1 MIHVQAM
8 TMAESSMLQTCGH
21 PRPHK
26 REGPTARRGRG
37 RVATVWSILLSAVI
51 ACNPQTQETA
61 VSQGISVIPQPAFVQ
76 QEEGAFTLDKNT
88 TIYIEAGDS
97 AILRTVGF
105 LNERLEKAA
114 GFTLPVVTD
123 DPLAHGNEK
132 GIFWLSAGWKPE
144 SYTLRAG
151 QDRIVVEYADG
162 AGAFYGLQTLLQLLP
177 EAIFA
182 DTPQRGVRWE
192 VPCCSIEDA
201 PRFAYRG
208 MHLDCCLHF
217 FDIPFLKRYIDLMAL
232 HKVNRFHWHLT
243 EDQGWRLEIKQYPL
257 LTEKGQ
263 WRKETVIGSL
273 SSGIYDGTPHGGY
286 YTQEEVRDL
295 VRYAAERYVTIIPEI
310 EMPGHALAAIAC
322 YPELSCGLEDHY
334 ETATRWGIFK
344 QVFCPKEETFTFLE
358 NVMDEVFAL
367 FPSTLVHIGGDE
379 CPKTSWKQCPHC
391 QALIRKEGLKD
402 EFELQSWFI
411 QRMEKYIN
419 AKGHEIIG
427 WDEIL
432 QGGLA
437 PNAKV
442 MSWLGE
448 EGGIKA
454 AQQHHEVVMAPYPK
468 YYLDYWQADPDSEP
482 LAMGGPTTLRTMYEY
497 NPVPEILTPEER
509 KYVIGVEGC
518 VWTEYMPT
526 PARVEYMAWPRMC
539 AIAESG
545 WTTREKDWDGFT
557 RRLETHLGR
566 LDRLGVGYCHA
577 FFNPFIEFHKDTPA
591 DKVVTISVDAPDT
604 EIRYTLDGSEP
615 TVASQLYEQPFVI
628 NRQQVVTAAAFRGG
642 KQIGTTKHK
651 AF

>member
-1 MIHVQAM
+1 M
-8 TMAESSMLQTCGH
+8 
-21 PRPHK
+21 K
-26 REGPTARRGRG
+26 RFFSI
-37 RVATVWSILLSAVI
+37 VILLTALVSCSAP
-51 ACNPQTQETA
+51 AEREA
-61 VSQGISVIPQPAFVQ
+61 VSVIPLPHHMELADGCFRIASGTPV
-76 QEEGAFTLDKNT
+76 FLDENLPEFQR
-88 TIYIEAGDS
+88 IA
-97 AILRTVGF
+97 GF
-105 LNERLEKAA
+105 LNERLSVAA
-114 GFTLPVVTD
+114 GFTLQTEQADLRNPQR
-123 DPLAHGNEK
+123 
-132 GIFWLSAGWKPE
+132 GIWFLNAGLPSEAYSLKVQPE
-144 SYTLRAG
+144 
-151 QDRIVVEYADG
+151 RIVIEYGDG
-162 AGAFYGLQTLLQLLP
+162 AGAFYALQTLLQLLP
-177 EAIFA
+177 TEVFA
-182 DTPQRGVRWE
+182 DHRVRGVRWE
-192 VPCCSIEDA
+192 VPCCDIEDA

-217 FDIPFLKRYIDLMAL
+217 FEMDFLKRYIDIMAL

-243 EDQGWRLEIKQYPL
+243 EDQGWRLEIKKYPL

-273 SSGIYDGTPHGGY
+273 KSGVYDGIPHGGY
-286 YTQEEVRDL
+286 YSQDEVREL
-295 VRYAAERYVTIIPEI
+295 VQYAAERYVTIIPEI

-344 QVFCPKEETFTFLE
+344 QVFCPKEETFKFLE
-358 NVMDEVFAL
+358 DVMDEVFEL

-379 CPKTSWKQCPHC
+379 CPKASWKQCPHC
-391 QALIRKEGLKD
+391 QALIRKLGLKD

-411 QRMEKYIN
+411 TRMEKYIN
-419 AKGHEIIG
+419 SKGHEIIG

-482 LAMGGPTTLRTMYEY
+482 LAMGGPTLLRTMYEY
-497 NPVPEILTPEER
+497 EPVPAVLTPEEAR
-509 KYVIGVEGC
+509 YIIGVEGC

-545 WTTREKDWDGFT
+545 WSNGAKDYEAFT
-557 RRLETHLGR
+557 RRLEHHLQR
-566 LDRLGVGYCHA
+566 LDNLEVGYCRA
-577 FFNPFIEFHKDTPA
+577 FWNPFIEFHKDTEY
-591 DKVVTISVDAPDT
+591 DKVVTLSVDAPDT

-615 TVASQLYEQPFVI
+615 TMDSPRYELPFVI
-628 NRQQVVTAAAFRGG
+628 NRQQTVTARAFRDGRPVG
-642 KQIGTTKHK
+642 ETRHK
-651 AF
+651 SFY

>member
-1 MIHVQAM
+1 M
-8 TMAESSMLQTCGH
+8 
-21 PRPHK
+21 K
-26 REGPTARRGRG
+26 RFFSIAFLLTAL
-37 RVATVWSILLSAVI
+37 VSCSAPV
-51 ACNPQTQETA
+51 EREA
-61 VSQGISVIPQPAFVQ
+61 VSVIPQPQ
-76 QEEGAFTLDKNT
+76 HIRIDEGSFAITRSVPIYLDEKT
-88 TIYIEAGDS
+88 PEMERIA
-97 AILRTVGF
+97 AF
-105 LNERLEKAA
+105 LNERLATAA
-114 GFTLPVVTD
+114 GFSLKVEEADLRNTAKPGIWFLNSGLPSEHYYLQV
-123 DPLAHGNEK
+123 L
-132 GIFWLSAGWKPE
+132 PE
-144 SYTLRAG
+144 
-151 QDRIVVEYADG
+151 RILVEYGDG
-162 AGAFYGLQTLLQLLP
+162 AGAFYALQTLLQLLP
-177 EAIFA
+177 TDIFA
-182 DTPQRGVRWE
+182 DHRVRGVRWE
-192 VPCCSIEDA
+192 VPCCDIEDA

-217 FDIPFLKRYIDLMAL
+217 FEMDFLKRYIDLMAL

-243 EDQGWRLEIKQYPL
+243 EDQGWRLEIKKYPL

-273 SSGIYDGTPHGGY
+273 KSGVYDGIPHGGY
-286 YTQEEVRDL
+286 YSQEEVREL
-295 VRYAAERYVTIIPEI
+295 VQYAAERYVTIIPEI
-310 EMPGHALAAIAC
+310 EMPGHALAAISC

-334 ETATRWGIFK
+334 ETATKWGVFK
-344 QVFCPKEETFTFLE
+344 QVFCPKEETFKFLE
-358 NVMDEVFAL
+358 DVMDEVFEL

-379 CPKTSWKQCPHC
+379 CPKASWKQCPHC
-391 QALIRKEGLKD
+391 QALIRKLGLKD

-411 QRMEKYIN
+411 TRMEKYIN

-482 LAMGGPTTLRTMYEY
+482 LAMDGPTLLRTMYEY
-497 NPVPEILTPEER
+497 EPVPAVLTAEEAR
-509 KYVIGVEGC
+509 YIIGVEGC

-545 WTTREKDWDGFT
+545 WSSGAKDWDAFT
-557 RRLETHLGR
+557 RRLERHLQR
-566 LDRLGVGYCHA
+566 LDNLHVGYCHA
-577 FFNPFIEFHKDTPA
+577 FWNPFIEFHKDTQY
-591 DKVVTISVDAPDT
+591 DKVVTMSIDAPDA

-615 TVASQLYEQPFVI
+615 TMQSQRYELPFVI
-628 NRQQVVTAAAFRGG
+628 NRQQTVTARAFRDGRSVG
-642 KQIGTTKHK
+642 ETRHK
-651 AF
+651 SFY